1 MTFAATRFVFLAVAL
16 ASLGACVAPRA
27 PEPSP
32 ASIVEDGRAIAEA
45 QCARCHAVGAYGD
58 SPRPDAPPLR
68 TILSSYRADVLEEEL
83 DNGIKLGHPDMPRFQ
98 LNPQG
103 VSALVAYLKSI
114 QTPPAATEKAG
125 Q

>member
-1 MTFAATRFVFLAVAL
+1 MKSAGLRIAVVVTAALALTACAAPRSSEPAAATV
-16 ASLGACVAPRA
+16 
-27 PEPSP
+27 
-32 ASIVEDGRAIAEA
+32 VEDGRAIAEA
-45 QCARCHAVGAYGD
+45 QCARCHAVGAFGE

-68 TILSSYRADVLEEEL
+68 TILSGYRADVLEDEL

-114 QTPPAATEKAG
+114 QTPPPEKPPS
-125 Q
+125 